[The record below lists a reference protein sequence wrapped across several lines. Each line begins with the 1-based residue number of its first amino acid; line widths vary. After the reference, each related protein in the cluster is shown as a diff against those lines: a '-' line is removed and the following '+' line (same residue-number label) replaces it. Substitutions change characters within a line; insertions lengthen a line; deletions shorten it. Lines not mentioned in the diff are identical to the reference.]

1 MEYDIYDLMRGL
13 QDDSVPLPE
22 GGAADLHRIKELTM
36 HKIQENQDGH
46 GARPIRRVTRGLLVA
61 AIAAALCIA
70 TVVAAKLGVAD
81 SFNGFFGKLT
91 AEEKHLMEEMGTTE
105 MPAPVTSNGATITP
119 IAVYGDT
126 YHYYLRLRIEAPAG
140 TVLRIP
146 DPQAE
151 GELKLVGTEYDGI
164 LETTDYDFSGLGYS
178 VSWEDSSPGDNVL
191 EGVLCLEAQMLS
203 DHAALRHT
211 GSTLRF
217 NDGLPKYL
225 HITRLAI
232 GVNDHY
238 TETVLEGDW
247 RFALPD
253 LSAQGAPI
261 QVDAGG
267 LTTASTQPGRTI
279 YLDTFR
285 ISSTYIQAKY
295 EYDGTDDFDA
305 PLCEPEGGWALVLD
319 NGTEIILDEERVC
332 GGGFSNSYADLY
344 WLYPAP
350 IDITQVDH
358 IRFGDL
364 TIPVNP

>member
-1 MEYDIYDLMRGL
+1 MEYTIYDLMRGL
-13 QDDSVPLPE
+13 QDDSVALPE
-22 GGAADLHRIKELTM
+22 DEAADLRRIKELTM

-46 GARPIRRVTRGLLVA
+46 GARPIRLVTRGLLVA

-151 GELKLVGTEYDGI
+151 GELQLVGTAYDGI

-178 VSWEDSSPGDNVL
+178 VSWEDSSRGDNVL

-253 LSAQGAPI
+253 L
-261 QVDAGG
+261 
-267 LTTASTQPGRTI
+267 
-279 YLDTFR
+279 
-285 ISSTYIQAKY
+285 
-295 EYDGTDDFDA
+295 
-305 PLCEPEGGWALVLD
+305 
-319 NGTEIILDEERVC
+319 
-332 GGGFSNSYADLY
+332 
-344 WLYPAP
+344 
-350 IDITQVDH
+350 
-358 IRFGDL
+358 
-364 TIPVNP
+364 